1 MTTGLKMPSSYY
13 MQLINA
19 FPPRPITDDV
29 ELLATQARI
38 NAILDRSP
46 LTQDDQDYLKVLGTL
61 VYEYEERTEVF
72 PRLTGLA
79 LLRSLMTEM
88 NLLPQDLVPILEDES
103 IVDGILS
110 GAVQPSKL
118 QVQQL
123 ATFFRV
129 SPQSLEMRS
138 RV

>member
-19 FPPRPITDDV
+19 FPPRPITDDA

-88 NLLPQDLVPILEDES
+88 NLLPQDLVPILEDAS

-129 SPQSLEMRS
+129 SPQSLGERS

>member
-19 FPPRPITDDV
+19 FPPRPITDDA

-110 GAVQPSKL
+110 GAVRPSKL

-129 SPQSLEMRS
+129 SPQSLEVRS
-138 RV
+138 RG

>member
-19 FPPRPITDDV
+19 FPPRPITDDA

-88 NLLPQDLVPILEDES
+88 NLLPQDLVPILEDAS

>member
-19 FPPRPITDDV
+19 FPPRPITDDA
-29 ELLATQARI
+29 ELFATQARI

-88 NLLPQDLVPILEDES
+88 NLLPQDLVPILEDAS

-110 GAVQPSKL
+110 DAVQPSKL

>member
-19 FPPRPITDDV
+19 FPPRPITDDA

>member
-19 FPPRPITDDV
+19 FPPRPITDDA

-38 NAILDRSP
+38 NAILERSP

-79 LLRSLMTEM
+79 LLKSLMTEM

>member
-19 FPPRPITDDV
+19 FPPRPITDDA

-138 RV
+138 FH

>member
-19 FPPRPITDDV
+19 FPPRPITDDA

-79 LLRSLMTEM
+79 LLKSLMTEM

-129 SPQSLEMRS
+129 SPQSLEVRS

>member
-19 FPPRPITDDV
+19 FPPRPITDDA

-129 SPQSLEMRS
+129 SPQSLEVRS

>member
-19 FPPRPITDDV
+19 FPPRPITDDA

-79 LLRSLMTEM
+79 LLKLLMTEM